1 MINKNKISRRIFAF
15 GMASAG
21 ICDAATP
28 LINLNKKHSSLLD
41 LSSKGDLV
49 RNDYD
54 GSFLKNNNLYF
65 DPEPEL
71 INYNLFKKN
80 FSPRSEY
87 SPKRDFE
94 LTLTNANTGEKI
106 LKHVKKNK
114 RDNGINYNK
123 LDHFLRDWREN
134 KLIRMNNK
142 VVNILLTISEMA
154 LGDNNTVVVRITS
167 GYRTNK
173 TNAYL
178 RQLSRNVAKN
188 SLHIKGQAIDFTI
201 DNISQVK
208 LKNIA
213 KEYAIGGLGVYH
225 NFIHVDSGP
234 FRRWHS

>member
-1 MINKNKISRRIFAF
+1 MSRRIFAF

-28 LINLNKKHSSLLD
+28 LINLNNKHSSLVD
-41 LSSKGDLV
+41 LSNKGELI
-49 RNDYD
+49 RNGYD
-54 GSFLKNNNLYF
+54 GSLIEKNNLYF

-71 INYNLFKKN
+71 INYNLFEKN
-80 FSPRSEY
+80 FSPSSEY
-87 SPKRDFE
+87 SPKRDFK

-106 LKHVKKNK
+106 FKQVKKNK
-114 RDNGINYNK
+114 LDNGINYKK
-123 LDHFLRDWREN
+123 LDYFLRDWREN

-142 VVNILLTISEMA
+142 VVDILLKISEMA

-167 GYRTNK
+167 GYRTDK

-178 RQLSRNVAKN
+178 RKLSRNVAKN

-201 DNISQVK
+201 DNISHVK

-213 KEYAIGGLGVYH
+213 KEYAIGGLGIYD
-225 NFIHVDSGP
+225 NFIHIDSGP

>member
-1 MINKNKISRRIFAF
+1 MSRRIFAF

-28 LINLNKKHSSLLD
+28 LINLNNKHSSLVD
-41 LSSKGDLV
+41 LSNKGELIQ
-49 RNDYD
+49 NGYD
-54 GSFLKNNNLYF
+54 GSLIEKNNLYF

-71 INYNLFKKN
+71 INYNLFEKN
-80 FSPRSEY
+80 FSPSSEY
-87 SPKRDFE
+87 SPKRDFK

-106 LKHVKKNK
+106 FKQVKKNK
-114 RDNGINYNK
+114 LDNGINYKK
-123 LDHFLRDWREN
+123 LDYFLRDWREN

-142 VVNILLTISEMA
+142 VVDILLKISEIA

-167 GYRTNK
+167 GYRTDK

-178 RQLSRNVAKN
+178 RKLSRNVAKN

-213 KEYAIGGLGVYH
+213 KEYAIGGLGVYD
-225 NFIHVDSGP
+225 NFIHIDSGP
-234 FRRWHS
+234 FRRWRS

>member
-1 MINKNKISRRIFAF
+1 MNNKNKMSRRIFAF

-28 LINLNKKHSSLLD
+28 LINLNNKHSSLVD
-41 LSSKGDLV
+41 LSNKGELI
-49 RNDYD
+49 RNGYD
-54 GSFLKNNNLYF
+54 GSLIEKNNLYF

-71 INYNLFKKN
+71 INYNLFEKN
-80 FSPRSEY
+80 FSPSSEY
-87 SPKRDFE
+87 SPKRDFK

-106 LKHVKKNK
+106 FKQVKKNK
-114 RDNGINYNK
+114 LDNGINYKK
-123 LDHFLRDWREN
+123 LDYFLRDWREN

-142 VVNILLTISEMA
+142 VVDILLKISEMA

-167 GYRTNK
+167 GYRTDK

-178 RQLSRNVAKN
+178 RKLSRNVAKN

-213 KEYAIGGLGVYH
+213 KEYAIGGLGIYD
-225 NFIHVDSGP
+225 NFIHIDSGP
-234 FRRWHS
+234 FRRWRS

>member
-28 LINLNKKHSSLLD
+28 LINLNKKHSSLVD

-54 GSFLKNNNLYF
+54 GSFLENSNLYF

-71 INYNLFKKN
+71 INYNLFEKN

-114 RDNGINYNK
+114 LDNGINYNK
-123 LDHFLRDWREN
+123 LDYFLRDWREN
-134 KLIRMNNK
+134 KTIKMNK
-142 VVNILLTISEMA
+142 RVVDILLRISERS
-154 LGDNNTVVVRITS
+154 LGDNNSLAVRITS
-167 GYRTNK
+167 GYRTRK
-173 TNAYL
+173 TNSYL
-178 RQLSRNVAKN
+178 RRFSKNVAKN
-188 SLHIKGQAIDFTI
+188 SLHIKGQAIDFAI
-201 DNISQVK
+201 DNLPHKK
-208 LKNIA
+208 LNNIA
-213 KEYAIGGLGVYH
+213 KEHAFGGLGVYD
-225 NFIHVDSGP
+225 NFIHIDSGP
-234 FRRWHS
+234 FRRWNS